1 MPRCG
6 PDGAMFAGQGGAM
19 EKQTH
24 IRALLARARARRD
37 RENDEARPEIP
48 VVRRVTL
55 DDVVRLMGRDDQA
68 A

>member
-1 MPRCG
+1 
-6 PDGAMFAGQGGAM
+6 M

-37 RENDEARPEIP
+37 RESDEVRPEIP